1 LKICRRAASITL
13 ALAVVLAPAI
23 SATQSAQA
31 QTYTVL
37 YELGGKHGIFPAA
50 GLIEDEKGNFYS
62 TTENGGTSN
71 GCVDGCGTVFKLDK
85 TGKETVL
92 YSFTGGADGAIPIAG
107 LIRDEAGNLY
117 GTTDG
122 GGASGNGT
130 VFKLDANGKETVLH
144 SFAGGADGADPHAGL
159 IRDAAGNLYSVT
171 VGGGTSN
178 RGTVFKLDT
187 NGQETVLY
195 TFTGGA
201 DGGFPE
207 DRLIRD
213 AAGNLYGMTE
223 AGGNSN
229 LGTVFKVD
237 PQNNETVSYSFG
249 GQPDGANPFAGLI
262 RDTQGNLYGTT
273 FQGGTGCGIV
283 FKLDTNGTETV
294 LYSFT
299 GEADGC
305 NPAARLVRDAAG
317 NLYGTTVVGGGV
329 FELDESGTLTVLHQ
343 FTGGTD
349 GGTPLGPL
357 LRDAAGDLYGTT
369 SEGGR
374 LLCTGGHRAGCGVVF
389 KLTP

>member
-1 LKICRRAASITL
+1 MKSTRPHRSWTLKICRRAASITL

-213 AAGNLYGMTE
+213 AAPVTYM
-223 AGGNSN
+223 
-229 LGTVFKVD
+229 V
-237 PQNNETVSYSFG
+237 
-249 GQPDGANPFAGLI
+249 
-262 RDTQGNLYGTT
+262 
-273 FQGGTGCGIV
+273 
-283 FKLDTNGTETV
+283 
-294 LYSFT
+294 
-299 GEADGC
+299 
-305 NPAARLVRDAAG
+305 
-317 NLYGTTVVGGGV
+317 
-329 FELDESGTLTVLHQ
+329 
-343 FTGGTD
+343 
-349 GGTPLGPL
+349 
-357 LRDAAGDLYGTT
+357 
-369 SEGGR
+369 
-374 LLCTGGHRAGCGVVF
+374 
-389 KLTP
+389 